1 MLKIFLF
8 IICIIVSIPI
18 FLGILVHVFKIERNT
33 GDGDVFYDQGRPYES
48 VYLRNGMCYIRF
60 LD

>member
-1 MLKIFLF
+1 MLKILLV

-18 FLGILVHVFKIERNT
+18 LLGILLYIFKIERNT

-48 VYLRNGMCYIRF
+48 VYLRNGMSYIKF